1 MPNVVRLNP
10 LQPIPRRSAVE
21 EVFDE
26 LYARVLSVE
35 LPPGAKLSEA
45 EVAKQFDV
53 SRQTVRDAF
62 FRLSQLGFLVIRPQR
77 ATTVSRISTH
87 DIYKARFIRTAIE
100 LETVSRA
107 CRDLTDEDFDALD
120 SLLTE
125 QQAAVDVD
133 NKPLFHALDDDFH
146 KSICDRLGLGL
157 VWDSIRENK
166 AHTDRVRFLSLATG
180 SQTALDDH
188 REILAALRQRDAERA
203 QLALRT
209 HLGRIDAVVAQLQA
223 ENHEWFVQ
231 EGH

>member
-125 QQAAVDVD
+125 QQAAVDGG